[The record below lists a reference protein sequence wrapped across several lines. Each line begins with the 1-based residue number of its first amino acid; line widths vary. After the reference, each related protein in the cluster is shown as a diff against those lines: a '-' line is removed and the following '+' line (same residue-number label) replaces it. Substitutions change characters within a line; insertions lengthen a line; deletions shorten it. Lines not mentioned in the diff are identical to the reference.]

1 MSRTK
6 IRAFILLSQ
15 IRLAL
20 LGKKKSGMTSE
31 GFHTFE
37 TDKKV

>member
-20 LGKKKSGMTSE
+20 LGKKSGMTSE